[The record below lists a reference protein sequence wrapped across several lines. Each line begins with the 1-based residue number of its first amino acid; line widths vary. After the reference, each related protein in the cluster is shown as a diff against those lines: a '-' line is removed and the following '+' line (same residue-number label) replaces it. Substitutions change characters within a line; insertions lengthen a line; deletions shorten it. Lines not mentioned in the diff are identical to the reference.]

1 MDSLDVCCLLIAG
14 LLVHEWMLRRRRR
27 LVAGVGFA
35 LFMTWLGQQGS
46 LSYLGV
52 RDPSPESW
60 YGAVAAAAA
69 ASLVNL
75 VVPERRTS
83 RREAFPERLRGPH
96 LRAAVAVGLAGSALM
111 VLRYAQYGAPL
122 LAHSR
127 SETVGS
133 VSPLLS
139 LTAAACLAASV
150 AMSGIPS
157 GRLPAATR
165 LLIATE
171 LVLVALSG
179 SRLLLLAMVLMFA
192 TARMRSGAWR
202 LSPKG
207 ATWAGLAA
215 AVIAFVVL
223 PGVYSLRATHADGT
237 AVLAQRTLSDPRLS
251 ENLIRIIG
259 PGTYI
264 SARNGAAVTTR
275 LVAMRARPRHGYV
288 GAAELHLA
296 SIAPGTPYVE
306 DPEIFLTESVFGL
319 DRSVVGS
326 TALPVTS
333 AVYLDFGLWACAL
346 FGGLGVVVYDRL
358 GRLNFFVANWFVF
371 GLAMSAYGMYLF
383 SPQFVALLA
392 AFGLLTPWLRRIG
405 AAGDGR

>member
-1 MDSLDVCCLLIAG
+1 MDSLDVYCLLITG
-14 LLVHEWMLRRRRR
+14 LLAHGWGLSRRRRF
-27 LVAGVGFA
+27 VAGVGFA

-60 YGAVAAAAA
+60 FGAVAAAAA

-75 VVPERRTS
+75 AVPERRTS
-83 RREAFPERLRGPH
+83 LRDALPERLQGSHFRG
-96 LRAAVAVGLAGSALM
+96 AVAGGLVGLALM
-111 VLRYAQYGAPL
+111 VLRYAQHGVPL

-127 SETVGS
+127 FEAVGS

-150 AMSGIPS
+150 AMLSIPS
-157 GRLPAATR
+157 GKLPAVTR
-165 LLIATE
+165 FLIAIE
-171 LVLVALSG
+171 FILMVLSG
-179 SRLLLLAMVLMFA
+179 SRLLLLAMMLIFA

-202 LSPKG
+202 FSLPG
-207 ATWAGLAA
+207 ATRAGLAA
-215 AVIAFVVL
+215 AVIVLVVL

-251 ENLIRIIG
+251 GSLIRIIG

-275 LVAMRARPRHGYV
+275 LVAMHAHPRHGYV
-288 GAAELHLA
+288 GAAQLHLA

-333 AVYLDFGLWACAL
+333 AIYLDFGLWACAL
-346 FGGLGVVVYDRL
+346 FGGLGVIAYDRL

-371 GLAMSAYGMYLF
+371 GLAVSAYGMYLF
-383 SPQFVALLA
+383 SLQFIALLA
-392 AFGLLTPWLRRIG
+392 TLGLLTPWLRRVCATG
-405 AAGDGR
+405 EGR